1 MYVSVLHD
9 PAFFRFL
16 TQIDAQLAAE
26 ARQRRC
32 PGCAGPLHVADF
44 PRKPRG
50 CPASV
55 RQEYSSRLCFTC
67 GRCEARTTPA
77 SVRFLGRRVYV
88 AVMLMLASPPA
99 GSAAHALAGLMA
111 VPVRTVRRWRR
122 WWQEDFQRTAF
133 WRSVRER
140 FAPQVPVEALPQSL
154 LERFQGPTDH
164 DRLVQLLRFVCPLST
179 GIASVIK

>member
-1 MYVSVLHD
+1 MYASVLHD

-26 ARQRRC
+26 ARKRRC
-32 PGCAGPLHVADF
+32 PDCAGPLHVADF

-55 RQEYSSRLCFTC
+55 REEYSFRLSFTC
-67 GRCEARTTPA
+67 GRCDARMTPA

-88 AVMLMLASPPA
+88 AVILMLASPPA
-99 GSAAHALAGLMA
+99 GSATSALADMMA

-140 FAPQVPVEALPQSL
+140 FAPPITTEGLPHSL
-154 LERFQGPTDH
+154 LERFQGLTGRE
-164 DRLVQLLRFVCPLST
+164 RLLHLLRFISPVST
-179 GIASVIK
+179 TSAIK